1 VTRIREG
8 KGSGERGIGNRESGT
23 GGGLQETKLENSSET
38 DLSVSYSPTLLP
50 SWSER
55 HLPGQTASYPHPNEK
70 TTHTPSSTLTR
81 LELRRYSRQL
91 LLPGFTLEHQIK
103 LKSARVLVVGAG
115 GLGSAVLPY
124 LVGAGVGHLRIAE
137 DDSLE
142 LHNLQRQTLYRTPQ
156 VNRPK
161 LELALSALQQL
172 NPLVRLEGVGRFTES
187 NAAQLAR
194 GMDLVLDCTDNPG
207 TRYQVNDV
215 CVSLEQ
221 SWVWGAAQSW
231 EGMCSRFDA
240 QLSLRHLFP
249 DEGVFT
255 DDCDTVG
262 VIGPLLGV
270 VASQMALE
278 ALRFLTHLGES
289 LYGRLWTFDALEGR
303 SREIKLR

>member
-1 VTRIREG
+1 MTRI
-8 KGSGERGIGNRESGT
+8 SGVTGNRESET
-23 GGGLQETKLENSSET
+23 GGKLRETKLENSSESET
-38 DLSVSYSPTLLP
+38 EISVSP
-50 SWSER
+50 
-55 HLPGQTASYPHPNEK
+55 HLPVSPSPLHSSGK
-70 TTHTPSSTLTR
+70 TTQTPSSATLSR

-91 LLPGFTLEHQIK
+91 LLPGFTASHQQK
-103 LKSARVLVVGAG
+103 LKSARVLVIGAG

-124 LVGAGVGHLRIAE
+124 LVGAGVGHLRIVE
-137 DDSLE
+137 DDCLE

-156 VNRPK
+156 VSRPK

-172 NPLVRLEGVGRFTES
+172 NPLVKLEGVGRFTES
-187 NAAQLAR
+187 NAVELAR
-194 GMDLVLDCTDNPG
+194 GMDLILDCTDNPA
-207 TRYQVNDV
+207 TRYLVNDV
-215 CVSLEQ
+215 CVALEQ

-240 QLSLRHLFP
+240 RLSLRHLFP
-249 DEGVFT
+249 DPDAFA

-278 ALRFLTHLGES
+278 ALRCLTGLGES

-303 SREIKLR
+303 SREIKLRQA

>member
-1 VTRIREG
+1 MTRIEEG
-8 KGSGERGIGNRESGT
+8 IGNWESGIGNRESGT
-23 GGGLQETKLENSSET
+23 GGKLPETKLENSSESET
-38 DLSVSYSPTLLP
+38 EISVSPPLP
-50 SWSER
+50 NPPAP
-55 HLPGQTASYPHPNEK
+55 HYPNDNALQ
-70 TTHTPSSTLTR
+70 TPSSAISR
-81 LELRRYSRQL
+81 LELSRYSRQL
-91 LLPGFTLEHQIK
+91 LLPGFTLEHQQK
-103 LKSARVLVVGAG
+103 LKSARVLVIGAG

-124 LVGAGVGHLRIAE
+124 LVGAGVGHIRIAE
-137 DDSLE
+137 DDALE
-142 LHNLQRQTLYRTPQ
+142 LHNLQRQTLYHTLE

-187 NAAQLAR
+187 NAMELAR
-194 GMDLVLDCTDNPG
+194 GMDLTLDCTDNPT
-207 TRYQVNDV
+207 TRYLVNDV
-215 CVSLEQ
+215 CVALEQ

-249 DEGVFT
+249 DESTFA

-303 SREIKLR
+303 SKEVRLR